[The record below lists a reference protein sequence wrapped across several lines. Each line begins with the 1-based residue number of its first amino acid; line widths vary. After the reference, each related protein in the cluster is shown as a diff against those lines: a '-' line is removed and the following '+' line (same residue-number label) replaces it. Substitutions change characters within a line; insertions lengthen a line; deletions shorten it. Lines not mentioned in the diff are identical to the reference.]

1 MVVQTVGR
9 LKIEAV
15 GVAETSVS
23 RRRGKLVAHVVEDVV
38 GGCSQTAS
46 VGEGEVGGH
55 EEVRQV
61 VIVYVASDGLVAAR
75 WAGVLQN
82 GFVVLRVYP
91 N

>member
-1 MVVQTVGR
+1 MGGWR
-9 LKIEAV
+9 
-15 GVAETSVS
+15 S
-23 RRRGKLVAHVVEDVV
+23 RRLVWLKHHSVDGKLVAQVVEDVV

-46 VGEGEVGGH
+46 VDEGEVGGH

-61 VIVYVASDGLVAAR
+61 VIVDFASDGLVAAR
-75 WAGVLQN
+75 WTGVLQN